1 MSSIFT
7 KIING
12 ELPCY
17 KLLENDLIISFLTI
31 APIQLGHSLIIPK
44 KEIDHWIDVDDDS
57 YFEVYRQA
65 KVIGSAIHKATN
77 STRVAQGVVG
87 LEVPHF
93 HLHLVPMWTPDDLD
107 FKKAK
112 SRPDEEMQ
120 AIHQKILSYL

>member
-7 KIING
+7 KIIHG

-17 KLLENDLIISFLTI
+17 KILENDLIISFLTI
-31 APIQLGHSLIIPK
+31 EPIQLGHSLIIPK
-44 KEIDHWIDVDDDS
+44 KETDHWIDVDDDS

-65 KVIGSAIHKATN
+65 KIIGLAIQKATN
-77 STRVAQGVVG
+77 SPRIAQGVVG

-93 HLHLVPMWTPDDLD
+93 HLHLIPMWAPDDLD
-107 FKKAK
+107 FRKAK

-120 AIHQKILSYL
+120 SIHQKILSYL